1 MSRHRA
7 TSPNAGTA
15 WNHGTAVTERDRRA
29 GQRRHVCQAGPSW
42 HAAAALLLFALAPA
56 CAGESRPPRVDRG
69 GRDGGVVHHA
79 GGPAAPEPP
88 PSTEPLAL
96 IPAPRSAVRGAGA
109 LAIDSA
115 TDLVIDDDP
124 ASRAIGLRLAQWLD
138 IPASSVRAI
147 PSGAPGPAR
156 AIVLRLERSAGPSRD
171 PAEEPPRDLED
182 ESYSL
187 DITPQLAV
195 LRARHPAGLFYG
207 AQTIA
212 QLASSRPILAAPP
225 LAVAA
230 ATPDTT
236 PGAAT
241 LTTPVP
247 VRELL
252 AAATPRTPR
261 ILPCVHIEDAP
272 AQRVRVMHLDVARHF
287 FSKELVERY
296 IDILAFYRFNVF
308 HWHLTDDQGFRLAIR
323 SHPEL
328 TQVGGK
334 RIEEGREHAGFYT
347 QEQARAVVGFAKERF
362 VTVVPEIEM
371 PGHARAILAA
381 HPELSCTG
389 RKQEVPSTW
398 GVFDDV
404 LCAGNEQTFP
414 LVADVLRET
423 TEVFPS
429 RLVHVGGDEVP
440 KKRWN
445 ECAKCRARMKKEGL
459 GAEQLQGAFMKR
471 AGELLA
477 SRGRRMMAWDE
488 ALEGGL
494 AKDGVVVAWRGVARA
509 REAAI
514 ADHDVL
520 LAPYESTYFNF
531 WQSRFRTG
539 PGHSGYL
546 PWTKVLAFDPQP
558 PGLDA
563 AQSAHVLG
571 GEGALWTEYV
581 RTADDLDLL
590 LLPRLAA
597 LSESLWRAS
606 AAGAVVDERAFA
618 ARFLQQRRMLD
629 ASGVRYFVEPPA
641 GLRAKSLLLDE
652 AKLTLTGPSLHP
664 DGIIHFTLDGSEPDE
679 RSPVYVEPVTLHAP
693 TSVATRLFL
702 SGGRSSEV
710 VRGVFE
716 KTKLHAP
723 IQPSNRP
730 EDLREGV
737 VYKYFEGDLHK
748 LPDFARLA
756 PLRSGRLDHLTLDA
770 GFRAERFAV
779 LYDAWLRIPA
789 DGIYRF
795 VTKADDGVFV
805 EIDGVRVVED
815 DGEHAAREADGEIAL
830 ERGPH
835 TVRVGYFQG
844 VGGRELGLVCGG
856 PELVMGPCPLVSP

>member
-15 WNHGTAVTERDRRA
+15 RNHGPSATQRDRRA
-29 GQRRHVCQAGPSW
+29 GHRRHVCQAGPSW
-42 HAAAALLLFALAPA
+42 HVAALLLFLALATG
-56 CAGESRPPRVDRG
+56 CAGESRPPAVDRG
-69 GRDGGVVHHA
+69 GRDGGVAHRDA
-79 GGPAAPEPP
+79 GLAAAELP
-88 PSTEPLAL
+88 PSREPLGL
-96 IPAPRSAVRGAGA
+96 IPAPRSAVRCAGSLA
-109 LAIDSA
+109 LDSA
-115 TDLVIDDDP
+115 TDLVIDDEP

-138 IPASSVRAI
+138 IPASSLRVI
-147 PSGAPGPAR
+147 PAGAPGPAR
-156 AIVLRLERSAGPSRD
+156 AIVLRLERSAGTRRD
-171 PAEEPPRDLED
+171 PALEPPRDLED

-207 AQTIA
+207 AQTLA

-225 LAVAA
+225 VAVAA
-230 ATPDTT
+230 ATPDTS

-241 LTTPVP
+241 LTTPLP

-261 ILPCVHIEDAP
+261 ILPCVHLEDAP
-272 AQRVRVMHLDVARHF
+272 AQRARVMHLDVARHF

-296 IDILAFYRFNVF
+296 IDILSFYRFNVF

-328 TQVGGK
+328 TQIGGK
-334 RIEEGREHAGFYT
+334 RIEDGREHAGFYT
-347 QEQARAVVGFAKERF
+347 QEQARAVVAFAKDRF

-389 RKQEVPSTW
+389 KKQAVPSAW

-445 ECAKCRARMKKEGL
+445 ECPKCRARMKKENL

-494 AKDGVVVAWRGVARA
+494 AKDGVVVAWRGVSRA

-531 WQSRFRTG
+531 WQSRFRGG
-539 PGHSGYL
+539 PGHDGYL

-597 LSESLWRAS
+597 LSEALWRAAP
-606 AAGAVVDERAFA
+606 AASERELA
-618 ARFLQQRRMLD
+618 ARFVQQRRMLD
-629 ASGVRYFVEPPA
+629 ASSVRYFVEPPS
-641 GLRAKSLLLDE
+641 GLRAKALLLDE

-664 DGIIHFTLDGSEPDE
+664 DGIIRFTLDGSEPDQ
-679 RSPVYVEPVTLHAP
+679 RSTVYVEPVTLHAP
-693 TSVATRLFL
+693 TSVAARLFL
-702 SGGRSSEV
+702 SGGRSSEA

-716 KTKLHAP
+716 KTKLHEP

-730 EDLREGV
+730 EDLGEGV
-737 VYKYFEGDLHK
+737 LYNYFEGDFHK
-748 LPDFARLA
+748 LPDFARLIA
-756 PLRSGRLDHLTLDA
+756 LRRGRLKFLTLDA

-779 LYDAWLRIPA
+779 LYNAWLRIPA

-795 VTKADDGVFV
+795 VAKADDGVFV
-805 EIDGVRVVED
+805 EIDGVRVVDD

-844 VGGRELGLVCGG
+844 AGGKELGLSCGG